1 MDKGSFAMATVLS
14 PQEHAVQQVILHG
27 VSWETYKRLL
37 ADFAES
43 HAAHFA
49 YDRGAL
55 EIRVPS
61 AKHEEANRTIAMLIE
76 MLALELDVSVR
87 NLGSTTFKRED
98 LARGFEPDTCFYIQ
112 SAQRIHGKDEIDLA
126 VDPPPDLVIEIDIT
140 HPSLDKLP
148 IYAAIGVPE
157 IWRYDGHIVTL
168 ALLQEGTYVAREESM
183 AFPRLTRQVLSRFME
198 ESKQQERTAWLRSVR
213 AWVRQ
218 LSVSEA

>member
-1 MDKGSFAMATVLS
+1 MAIALS
-14 PQEHAVQQVILHG
+14 PQEQAVQQLILHG

-43 HAAHFA
+43 HEAHFA
-49 YDRGAL
+49 YNRGVL

-61 AKHEEANRTIAMLIE
+61 AKHEEANRTMALLIE
-76 MLALELDVSVR
+76 MLAVELDMSVR
-87 NLGSTTFKRED
+87 ILGSTTFKRED

-112 SAQRIHGKDEIDLA
+112 NAQRIHGKDETDLV

-140 HPSLDKLP
+140 PPSLDKLP

-157 IWRYDGHIVTL
+157 IWRYDGHAVMLVIF
-168 ALLQEGTYVAREESM
+168 QEGAYVERGESV

-213 AWVRQ
+213 AWAHQ

>member
-1 MDKGSFAMATVLS
+1 MAIALS
-14 PQEHAVQQVILHG
+14 PQEHTVQQVILHG
-27 VSWETYKRLL
+27 VSWETYERLL

-49 YDRGAL
+49 YDQGVL
-55 EIRVPS
+55 EIHVPS
-61 AKHEEANRTIAMLIE
+61 AKHEEANRTMALLIE

-87 NLGSTTFKRED
+87 NLGSPTFKRED
-98 LARGFEPDTCFYIQ
+98 LAWGCEPDTCFYIQ

-126 VDPPPDLVIEIDIT
+126 VDPPPDLVIVIDIT

-157 IWRYDGHIVTL
+157 IWRYDGHAVTL
-168 ALLQEGTYVAREESM
+168 VILQDGAYVAREESI
-183 AFPRLTRQVLSRFME
+183 AFPRLTREVLSRFMA

-213 AWVRQ
+213 AWVHQ
-218 LSVSEA
+218 MSVSRE

>member
-1 MDKGSFAMATVLS
+1 MAIALS
-14 PQEHAVQQVILHG
+14 PQEQAVQQVILHG
-27 VSWETYKRLL
+27 VSWQTYKRLL

-49 YDRGAL
+49 YNRGVL

-61 AKHEEANRTIAMLIE
+61 AKHEEANRTMALLVE
-76 MLALELDVSVR
+76 MLAVELDVSVR

-98 LARGFEPDTCFYIQ
+98 LAQGFEPDTCFYIQ
-112 SAQRIHGKDEIDLA
+112 NAQRIHGKDEIDLA
-126 VDPPPDLVIEIDIT
+126 VDPPPDLVIKIDVT

-157 IWRYDGHIVTL
+157 IWRYDGHAVMLVIF
-168 ALLQEGTYVAREESM
+168 QEGAYVERGESV
-183 AFPRLTRQVLSRFME
+183 AFPKLTRQVLSRFME

-213 AWVRQ
+213 AWAHQ
-218 LSVSEA
+218 LSISEA

>member
-1 MDKGSFAMATVLS
+1 MAIALS
-14 PQEHAVQQVILHG
+14 PQEQVVQQVILHG

-49 YDRGAL
+49 YNRGVL

-61 AKHEEANRTIAMLIE
+61 AKHEEANRTMALLIE

-112 SAQRIHGKDEIDLA
+112 SAQRMHGKDEIDLA

-157 IWRYDGHIVTL
+157 IWRYDGHAVTVVV
-168 ALLQEGTYVAREESM
+168 LQEGVYVAHEESV
-183 AFPRLTRQVLSRFME
+183 AFPRLTREVLSRFME

-213 AWVRQ
+213 AWASQ

>member
-1 MDKGSFAMATVLS
+1 MALALS
-14 PQEHAVQQVILHG
+14 PQEQAVQQVILHG
-27 VSWETYKRLL
+27 VGWETYERLL
-37 ADFAES
+37 ADFRES

-49 YDRGAL
+49 YDQGML

-61 AKHEEANRTIAMLIE
+61 AKHEEFNRTMALLIE
-76 MLALELDVSVR
+76 MLALDLDMSVR

-112 SAQRIHGKDEIDLA
+112 SAQRIRGKDEINLA

-148 IYAAIGVPE
+148 IYAAVGVPE
-157 IWRYDGHIVTL
+157 VWCYDGHAVTIGS
-168 ALLQEGTYVAREESM
+168 LQDGAYVAREASV
-183 AFPRLTRQVLSRFME
+183 AFPRLTREVLSRFME
-198 ESKQQERTAWLRSVR
+198 ESKQQERTAWLRSLR

-218 LSVSEA
+218 LSIGEV

>member
-1 MDKGSFAMATVLS
+1 MAIVLS
-14 PQEHAVQQVILHG
+14 PHEHTVQQVILHG
-27 VSWETYKRLL
+27 VSWETYERLL
-37 ADFAES
+37 VDFAES

-49 YDRGAL
+49 YDRGML

-61 AKHEEANRTIAMLIE
+61 AKHEEANRTMALLIE

-112 SAQRIHGKDEIDLA
+112 SAQRILGKDELDLS
-126 VDPPPDLVIEIDIT
+126 VDPPPDLVIEIDTT

-157 IWRYDGHIVTL
+157 IWRYDGHTVTVVI
-168 ALLQEGTYVAREESM
+168 LQERVYVAREESV

-213 AWVRQ
+213 AWARQ
-218 LSVSEA
+218 LSASEA